1 MKKILTIL
9 GLLLFV
15 YGCNSQTPVN
25 QIEDTIE
32 QKGNVANCLYYDD
45 NEICS
50 SSEYPLAVPKV
61 PGCLYYGDNLISCKI
76 RN

>member
-45 NEICS
+45 DNKICS

-61 PGCLYYGDNLISCKI
+61 PGCLYYGDNLVSCKK
-76 RN
+76 